1 MTPSERKTKF
11 RNRVRAALY
20 LLNVDSEQFKKIAE
34 ILGIK
39 PE

>member
-1 MTPSERKTKF
+1 MTEQIKKF

-20 LLNVDSEQFKKIAE
+20 LLNPDSEQFKKIAE